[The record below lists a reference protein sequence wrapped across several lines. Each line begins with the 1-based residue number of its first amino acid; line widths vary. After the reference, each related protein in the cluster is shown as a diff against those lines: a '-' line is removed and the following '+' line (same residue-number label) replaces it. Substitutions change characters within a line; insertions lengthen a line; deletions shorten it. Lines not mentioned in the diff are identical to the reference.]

1 MANLLA
7 DLVAALENG
16 GIEAV
21 PAGWQTAR
29 QIASESG
36 KSTARTAEI
45 LRDALAAGLIEVRN
59 FRIRSGGRVYP
70 IPHYRRKPSGAKTKE
85 A

>member
-1 MANLLA
+1 MVNLLA
-7 DLVAALENG
+7 DLVEALANG
-16 GIEAV
+16 GVEAV
-21 PAGWQTAR
+21 PDGWQTTR

-45 LRDALAAGLIEVRN
+45 LREALAAGLIEVRN

-70 IPHYRRKPSGAKTKE
+70 IPHYRRKSSGAKTKE